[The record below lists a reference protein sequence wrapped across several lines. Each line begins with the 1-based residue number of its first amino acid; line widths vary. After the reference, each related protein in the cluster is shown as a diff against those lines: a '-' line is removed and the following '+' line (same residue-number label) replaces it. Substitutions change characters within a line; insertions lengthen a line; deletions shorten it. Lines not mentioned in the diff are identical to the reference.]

1 MAFFPLA
8 LVLRGF
14 PAAAY
19 EKYALPQ
26 YLVRPCPAKKIL
38 IYEWDTL
45 QCHQKAMDGHYLVSE
60 KGYKES
66 MEAITSDTFF
76 DGRLQV
82 RQYRNG
88 YRFSID
94 AVILADHIRPH
105 PGETV
110 LDLGAGCGIIS
121 LILAFRYTESTVIG
135 VEIQPELADLA
146 RVNVRVN
153 GMQARIRILCEDM
166 KGLDPARLPGPVDWV
181 AANPPY
187 RKTNTGRVNP
197 HPQRAVARHEIKVAL
212 PDVIAAAR
220 RVLRTG
226 GKLVTIYTAER
237 MTEVLHQMQSSGIE
251 PKFCRMIHSDTTSN
265 AKLVLIEGVKGGHP
279 GMVVAPPLV
288 IYRENGDYTTE
299 IEKMFRP

>member
-1 MAFFPLA
+1 
-8 LVLRGF
+8 
-14 PAAAY
+14 
-19 EKYALPQ
+19 
-26 YLVRPCPAKKIL
+26 
-38 IYEWDTL
+38 
-45 QCHQKAMDGHYLVSE
+45 
-60 KGYKES
+60 
-66 MEAITSDTFF
+66 MEAVTSDTFF

-82 RQYRNG
+82 RQFRNG

-94 AVILADHIRPH
+94 AVILADHIHPR

-121 LILAFRYTESTVIG
+121 LILAYRHTESTVIG

-146 RVNVRVN
+146 RVNVIAN
-153 GMQARIRILCEDM
+153 SLQARIRMMCADM

-181 AANPPY
+181 ASNPPY
-187 RKTNTGRVNP
+187 RKADTGRLNP

-226 GKLVTIYTAER
+226 GKFVVVYTAER
-237 MTEVLHQMQSSGIE
+237 MTEVLHRMQSSGIE
-251 PKFCRMIHSDTTSN
+251 PKFCRTIHSAATTN
-265 AKLVLIEGVKGGHP
+265 AKLVLIEGLKGGRP

-288 IYRENGDYTTE
+288 IYRENGTYTAE

>member
-1 MAFFPLA
+1 
-8 LVLRGF
+8 
-14 PAAAY
+14 
-19 EKYALPQ
+19 
-26 YLVRPCPAKKIL
+26 
-38 IYEWDTL
+38 
-45 QCHQKAMDGHYLVSE
+45 
-60 KGYKES
+60 

-82 RQYRNG
+82 RQFRKG

-94 AVILADHIRPH
+94 AVILADHIRPR

-121 LILAFRYTESTVIG
+121 LLLAYRHTETTAIG
-135 VEIQPELADLA
+135 VEIQPELAELA
-146 RVNVRVN
+146 RVNVCAN

-166 KGLDPARLPGPVDWV
+166 KGLQPARLPGPVDWV
-181 AANPPY
+181 ASNPPY
-187 RKTNTGRVNP
+187 RKTATGRLNP

-212 PDVIAAAR
+212 SDVIAAAR

-226 GKLVTIYTAER
+226 GKFVVVYTAER
-237 MTEVLHQMQSSGIE
+237 MTEVLHQMQSTGIE
-251 PKFCRMIHSDTTSN
+251 PKFCRTIHSGTTTN
-265 AKLVLIEGVKGGHP
+265 AKLVLIEGLKGGHP

-288 IYRENGDYTTE
+288 IYRKNGDYTAE

>member
-1 MAFFPLA
+1 M
-8 LVLRGF
+8 
-14 PAAAY
+14 
-19 EKYALPQ
+19 K
-26 YLVRPCPAKKIL
+26 
-38 IYEWDTL
+38 
-45 QCHQKAMDGHYLVSE
+45 
-60 KGYKES
+60 
-66 MEAITSDTFF
+66 AITSDTFF

-82 RQYRNG
+82 RQFRNG

-94 AVILADHIRPH
+94 AVILADRIRPR
-105 PGETV
+105 PGEIV

-121 LILAFRYTESTVIG
+121 LILAYRYTESTVIG
-135 VEIQPELADLA
+135 VEIQPDLADLA
-146 RVNVRVN
+146 RVNACAN

-166 KGLDPARLPGPVDWV
+166 KELDPARLSGPVDWV

-187 RKTNTGRVNP
+187 RKADTGRLNP

-220 RVLRTG
+220 RVLKTG
-226 GKLVTIYTAER
+226 GKFATVFTAER
-237 MTEVLHQMQSSGIE
+237 MADVLVQMQSSGIE
-251 PKFCRMIHSDTTSN
+251 PKFCRMIHSGTTTN

-288 IYRENGDYTTE
+288 IYRGNGDYTAE